1 MPLVSITARD
11 SRSSAVLDTIG
22 DAVHTALVEMMNVPR
37 DDRFQIRSRVSA
49 EELVADPQY
58 LGIERRDPVIVEI
71 TLRAG
76 RTVEMKRAFYAR
88 VVELAG
94 VRPEDITIV
103 LNENGPADWSFGN
116 GIAQYATLSER
127 P

>member
-1 MPLVSITARD
+1 MPLVRIIARD
-11 SRSSAVLDTIG
+11 SRSSAVLDAIG
-22 DAVHTALVEMMNVPR
+22 DAVHTALVETMNVPR

-49 EELVADPQY
+49 AELVADAHY

-71 TLRAG
+71 SLRAG

-94 VRPEDITIV
+94 VRPEDVTIV
-103 LNENGPADWSFGN
+103 LNENGLADWSFGN
-116 GIAQYATLSER
+116 GIAQYAR
-127 P
+127 

>member
-1 MPLVSITARD
+1 MPLVRITARD
-11 SRSSAVLDTIG
+11 SRSSAALDALG
-22 DAVHTALVEMMNVPR
+22 DAVHAALVETMGVPL
-37 DDRFQIRSRVSA
+37 DDRFQIRARAPA
-49 EELVADPQY
+49 EELVADPRY

-71 TLRAG
+71 SLRAG

-94 VRPEDITIV
+94 VRPEDVTIV

-116 GIAQYATLSER
+116 GIAQYAT
-127 P
+127 

>member
-1 MPLVSITARD
+1 MPLVRITARD
-11 SRSSAVLDTIG
+11 SRSSAALDALG
-22 DAVHTALVEMMNVPR
+22 DAVHTALVETMNVPP
-37 DDRFQIRSRVSA
+37 DDRFQIRARVPA
-49 EELVADPQY
+49 AELVADAQY

-71 TLRAG
+71 SLRAG

-94 VRPEDITIV
+94 IRPEDVTIV

-116 GIAQYATLSER
+116 GVAQYAT
-127 P
+127 

>member
-1 MPLVSITARD
+1 MPLVRITARD
-11 SRSSAVLDTIG
+11 SRSSAALDTLG
-22 DAVHTALVEMMNVPR
+22 DAVHTALVETMGVPL
-37 DDRFQIRSRVSA
+37 DDRFQIRTRVPA

-71 TLRAG
+71 SLRAG

-94 VRPEDITIV
+94 VRPEDVTIV
-103 LNENGPADWSFGN
+103 LNENGLPDWSFGN
-116 GIAQYATLSER
+116 GIAQYAT
-127 P
+127 

>member
-1 MPLVSITARD
+1 MPLVRITARD
-11 SRSSAVLDTIG
+11 SRSSAALDALG
-22 DAVHTALVEMMNVPR
+22 EAVHTALVETLSVPP
-37 DDRFQIRSRVSA
+37 DDRFQIRARVPA
-49 EELVADPQY
+49 AELVADTQY

-71 TLRAG
+71 SLRAG

-94 VRPEDITIV
+94 VRPEDVTIV

-116 GIAQYATLSER
+116 GIAQYAT
-127 P
+127 